1 MDLVLHAAA
10 FRLGVRR
17 SDIRMPWEREPINP
31 VFAKRPRLI
40 QPPVFVAITPPDDS
54 EISIPVAESQGLV
67 RWSRTTSLI
76 PWPIAQDRALARALE
91 SWRLIVMDNL
101 SGSVVGRQIE
111 EALRGDCNAKSIEQ
125 SVSDALTGKS
135 VATLRARSSSLLSF
149 ARWKKGL
156 DAEAKIFPIT
166 ELQSYMYV
174 KELREH
180 NAPRTKATRFLEAVS
195 FAFHML
201 GADVGDTI
209 RSPRVRGAAT
219 VPMVIPQKK
228 TPLTVAQVC
237 FLERLAMDGSDSE
250 SIFAG
255 YLCMV
260 LHMRLRW
267 TDGQYCQ
274 HEPVTDLHLEK
285 GFLECQ
291 LYHHKN
297 AGRQKHSK
305 RLLPAACNLPGLS
318 GYDWASVWL
327 ERRAS
332 QGLRAGPG
340 VPTMPAPLA
349 GGGWALVPLEPSQAT
364 TWMRE
369 LLKNFEPMPSMAV
382 IGTHSLKATW
392 LSMMAK
398 AGCDGDTRRLAGY
411 HTDPGSKMALEYSR
425 DAQAPVLLAI
435 EAIAAAIQH
444 GLFNPD
450 VSRAR
455 RWPREGCKSLQSVML
470 WLAKSS
476 AEEFWYQDHN
486 ASQNDELFEPFADDS
501 FELVRQPSEPYS
513 PSVAPGEEF
522 EIESISSV
530 SDISDRPVLGR
541 DYATSDEERD
551 AEVAGPIVGEELA
564 QALEPSISS
573 AVFRHVHSG
582 CCRVAKDAACD
593 PDDGESIVLK
603 CGKIASRNFE
613 KIQSAGNYFPYKC
626 SRCFAGS

>member
-40 QPPVFVAITPPDDS
+40 QPPVFVAIAPPEDS

-111 EALRGDCNAKSIEQ
+111 EALRGDCNAKSMEQ

-228 TPLTVAQVC
+228 TPLTV
-237 FLERLAMDGSDSE
+237 
-250 SIFAG
+250 
-255 YLCMV
+255 
-260 LHMRLRW
+260 
-267 TDGQYCQ
+267 
-274 HEPVTDLHLEK
+274 
-285 GFLECQ
+285 
-291 LYHHKN
+291 
-297 AGRQKHSK
+297 
-305 RLLPAACNLPGLS
+305 
-318 GYDWASVWL
+318 
-327 ERRAS
+327 
-332 QGLRAGPG
+332 GPG
-340 VPTMPAPLA
+340 VLFGAF
-349 GGGWALVPLEPSQAT
+349 GNGWL
-364 TWMRE
+364 
-369 LLKNFEPMPSMAV
+369 
-382 IGTHSLKATW
+382 
-392 LSMMAK
+392 
-398 AGCDGDTRRLAGY
+398 
-411 HTDPGSKMALEYSR
+411 
-425 DAQAPVLLAI
+425 
-435 EAIAAAIQH
+435 
-444 GLFNPD
+444 
-450 VSRAR
+450 
-455 RWPREGCKSLQSVML
+455 
-470 WLAKSS
+470 
-476 AEEFWYQDHN
+476 
-486 ASQNDELFEPFADDS
+486 
-501 FELVRQPSEPYS
+501 
-513 PSVAPGEEF
+513 
-522 EIESISSV
+522 
-530 SDISDRPVLGR
+530 
-541 DYATSDEERD
+541 
-551 AEVAGPIVGEELA
+551 
-564 QALEPSISS
+564 
-573 AVFRHVHSG
+573 
-582 CCRVAKDAACD
+582 
-593 PDDGESIVLK
+593 
-603 CGKIASRNFE
+603 
-613 KIQSAGNYFPYKC
+613 
-626 SRCFAGS
+626 